1 MQWNVSS
8 GTEILNV
15 RVHNISLYFSLL
27 FKRQCPDDDT
37 LLDGSSCYQNEGTCF
52 HGTCTGAQQQCIELW
67 GEGAKVAH
75 ESCYT
80 NFNPTGSM
88 TGHCGYDSR
97 LNKYIP
103 CFDK

>member
-1 MQWNVSS
+1 M
-8 GTEILNV
+8 
-15 RVHNISLYFSLL
+15 HNISLYFSLL